1 MDTSWM
7 RDNIRV
13 YADSRVVGNL
23 ASPGNFAR
31 FYFHKYV
38 CVHKLMWVVWMDSR
52 ANVKCHL
59 CRLFP
64 GLKKAIYL
72 DSDVIVKHDIHNF
85 WNELQLSNK
94 IIIAV
99 KRYGVLLLYM

>member
-1 MDTSWM
+1 
-7 RDNIRV
+7 
-13 YADSRVVGNL
+13 
-23 ASPGNFAR
+23 
-31 FYFHKYV
+31 
-38 CVHKLMWVVWMDSR
+38 MWVVWMDSR

-85 WNELQLSNK
+85 WNELQNSNK